1 MTRSERKAT
10 MTKILCATRGGEAS
24 RRTQERAIA
33 LARQHNA
40 ELIFLYV
47 FDLDF
52 LEQVQAATIPT
63 VAKDMQRMGGFFLTM
78 AQEQACAQGVEARTI
93 CRQGK
98 TKAEIKAVTAEE
110 NIDVVILGQPSGTPE
125 QNFFAAEALKN
136 FAAEIEAETEAQVV
150 LV

>member
-1 MTRSERKAT
+1 

-52 LEQVQAATIPT
+52 LERVQAATIPT
-63 VAKDMQRMGGFFLTM
+63 VAKDMQHMSEFFLTM
-78 AQEQACAQGVEARTI
+78 
-93 CRQGK
+93 
-98 TKAEIKAVTAEE
+98 
-110 NIDVVILGQPSGTPE
+110 
-125 QNFFAAEALKN
+125 
-136 FAAEIEAETEAQVV
+136 
-150 LV
+150 